1 MEFSQQD
8 DINTFRK
15 IKDWQN
21 GPPVE
26 LVVGEKGVV
35 ARLVQGCLDLFSSL
49 LRQIPESALVT
60 KKDGKTLRRYFA
72 TLTLW
77 ADGHGALEGKLDLLF
92 EKATA
97 LQYPTMA
104 TLNSLCGV
112 LVNSEF
118 RYWSVV
124 ISHH

>member
-1 MEFSQQD
+1 MEISQQD
-8 DINTFRK
+8 DLNTLGK

-26 LVVGEKGVV
+26 LAVSENGII

-49 LRQIPESALVT
+49 LHRIPESALVT
-60 KKDGKTLRRYFA
+60 KKHERALRRYFA

-92 EKATA
+92 DKATA
-97 LQYPTMA
+97 LRYPTMA

-118 RYWSVV
+118 RYWSVI
-124 ISHH
+124 ISDY